1 MKIILNQDV
10 VNLGEEGDVVV
21 VKNGY
26 ARNYLL
32 PNNMAV
38 MFNKTNQAIFA
49 SRTAAI
55 EKRKEEK
62 RAASASMKEKLDN
75 VEITMVV
82 SAGESGKLFGS
93 VTSAMV
99 QEALAKQGIEVER
112 KKIEVATHSI
122 KMVGTYSVRVRL
134 YEDESAEVKLVVE
147 SENALKRRQAEE
159 AKAKAEAD
167 KAEAVKAAQEAK
179 AAKAAEEAAAAEA
192 AEAEVASSE
201 EAEAEKVEE

>member
-21 VKNGY
+21 VKDGY

-32 PNNMAV
+32 PTGMAV
-38 MFNKTNQAIFA
+38 MFSKTNQAIFA

-55 EKRKEEK
+55 EKRKIEK
-62 RAASASMKEKLDN
+62 RDASASLREKLN
-75 VEITMVV
+75 KVVLTMVV

-93 VTSAMV
+93 VTSSMV

-112 KKIEVATHSI
+112 KKIEVPTHAI
-122 KMVGTYSVRVRL
+122 KMVGTFSVRVRL

-147 SENALKRRQAEE
+147 SDSIVKARQAAE
-159 AKAKAEAD
+159 ARAASEAAKAAAKAEA
-167 KAEAVKAAQEAK
+167 E
-179 AAKAAEEAAAAEA
+179 AAKAAALAAQAQANE
-192 AEAEVASSE
+192 
-201 EAEAEKVEE
+201 